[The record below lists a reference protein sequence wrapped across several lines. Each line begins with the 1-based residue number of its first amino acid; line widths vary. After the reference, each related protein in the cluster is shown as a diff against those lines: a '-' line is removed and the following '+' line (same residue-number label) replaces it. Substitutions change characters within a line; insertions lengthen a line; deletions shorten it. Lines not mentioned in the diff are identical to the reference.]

1 MYIYKYK
8 MYKINTSKQNTID
21 TKCETKKRN
30 TTKTTNN
37 TILNNTINEDIHKM
51 YLLPPHCPMTPKTY
65 TDFFNDND
73 TDSDSILHHS
83 NPYKNETVKHPRE
96 GYKHTIESRN
106 FYSDFKKDALEYT
119 SKNFEFI
126 NNSYKNQNQNQ
137 NQNQN
142 HTNNNTNEN
151 IKLYE
156 ETKPHKQFAKPMAI
170 NGSNKVSD
178 LFDNCMN
185 KKTFEYTKYSTIS
198 PHHKQ
203 WIDNP
208 IFTKDISQETQLLK
222 NNYMDSRETEHMN
235 LYNGII
241 EDMNAMTYNQIEY
254 TSSALVKKIEDK
266 LNNKNVNNSETK
278 LEDDNI
284 KKMKKNKSILLN
296 NLLEERENLRKM

>member
-1 MYIYKYK
+1 
-8 MYKINTSKQNTID
+8 
-21 TKCETKKRN
+21 
-30 TTKTTNN
+30 
-37 TILNNTINEDIHKM
+37 
-51 YLLPPHCPMTPKTY
+51 MTPKSY
-65 TDFFNDND
+65 TDFFND
-73 TDSDSILHHS
+73 SPLLSGVA
-83 NPYKNETVKHPRE
+83 PYKMETVKHPKQ
-96 GYKHTIESRN
+96 GYKQSIEYRN
-106 FYSDFKKDALEYT
+106 FYSDFKKDALEFT
-119 SKNFEFI
+119 SKNNVNEFSFLDNREQLNNRKPIPI
-126 NNSYKNQNQNQ
+126 NEDKNILLYKQ
-137 NQNQN
+137 
-142 HTNNNTNEN
+142 
-151 IKLYE
+151 
-156 ETKPHKQFAKPMAI
+156 TKPNTEFAKPMTI
-170 NGSNKVSD
+170 NGSNRVAD

-241 EDMNAMTYNQIEY
+241 EDMNAMTYNQTEY

-284 KKMKKNKSILLN
+284 NKMKKNKSILLN
-296 NLLEERENLRKM
+296 NLLEERENLRKK